1 MLEKDKKNFQLR
13 TNLYETFEAE
23 VMENQL
29 IKAVKPRYSEIDR
42 QTETEKE
49 RERKRKLN
57 RRFASN

>member
-1 MLEKDKKNFQLR
+1 M
-13 TNLYETFEAE
+13 YETFEAE

-57 RRFASN
+57 RRFASH